1 VYDLSDLLAVAG
13 LGLIAGIA
21 IVVIFNLLR

>member
-13 LGLIAGIA
+13 LAFIAGMA
-21 IVVIFNLLR
+21 AVILYGILT